1 MLHERLFG
9 FVPPA
14 DGTAYERITAVVLA
28 FLGWQQVAQGSREQR
43 EGRRARQVIDVV
55 ARHPS
60 GEQRRLIVQ
69 CKKYDKKVGKGV
81 LDTLV
86 GVRAQ
91 MGDVDLAVVTTVG
104 YTRGARDVACDEN
117 VLMLR
122 IRPYEP
128 AEDGDAFVREVI
140 ITVIP
145 FQPPVVTNFNLEVT
159 NIEGNMQSGE
169 YAIKAVLEMDDGSP
183 AESLA
188 ELMYADIDTFKVGEF
203 DRRVVP
209 AEARWLPSATG
220 RARIGALSWHEVI
233 TADDPIETRTTGK
246 GEPVLVVQRIEP
258 DGSVS
263 AGRLVVDR
271 QLFAWDL
278 DDERHVVP
286 RGPLIEGEFLQ
297 RENGAPGL
305 SLVV

>member
-9 FVPPA
+9 FVPPT

-28 FLGWQQVAQGSREQR
+28 FLGWRQVAQGSREQR

-55 ARHPS
+55 ARHAS

-69 CKKYDKKVGKGV
+69 CKKYDKKVGKEV

-91 MGDVDLAVVTTVG
+91 MGNVDLAVVTTVG
-104 YTRGARDVACDEN
+104 YTRGARDVAHDEN
-117 VLMLR
+117 ILMLR
-122 IRPYEP
+122 LRPYEP
-128 AEDGDAFVREVI
+128 TEDDGAFVREVV

-145 FQPPVVTNFNLEVT
+145 IHPPVVTSFNLEVT
-159 NIEGNMQSGE
+159 SIEGIPQGGE
-169 YAIKAVLEMDDGSP
+169 YATNTVLEKDDGSP
-183 AESLA
+183 AETLA
-188 ELMYADIDTFKVGEF
+188 ELMYADIDTFTVGEF
-203 DRRVVP
+203 ERRVVP
-209 AEARWLPSATG
+209 AEARWVPAGTG

-233 TADDPIETRTTGK
+233 TAGDPVEIRSTER

-263 AGRLVVDR
+263 TGRLVVDR

-278 DDERHVVP
+278 DDERHVVS
-286 RGPLIEGEFLQ
+286 RGPLIEGEFVQ
-297 RENGAPGL
+297 REMGTPG
-305 SLVV
+305 SPRVA

>member
-1 MLHERLFG
+1 
-9 FVPPA
+9 
-14 DGTAYERITAVVLA
+14 
-28 FLGWQQVAQGSREQR
+28 
-43 EGRRARQVIDVV
+43 
-55 ARHPS
+55 
-60 GEQRRLIVQ
+60 
-69 CKKYDKKVGKGV
+69 
-81 LDTLV
+81 
-86 GVRAQ
+86 
-91 MGDVDLAVVTTVG
+91 MGDVELAVVTTVG

-145 FQPPVVTNFNLEVT
+145 FQPPVVTSFNLEVT
-159 NIEGNMQSGE
+159 KIEGNMQNGE
-169 YAIKAVLEMDDGSP
+169 YAIEAVLERDDGSP

-188 ELMYADIDTFKVGEF
+188 ELMYTDIDTFNVGEF

-220 RARIGALSWHEVI
+220 RARIGALSWHDVI

-263 AGRLVVDR
+263 AGRLVIDR

-286 RGPLIEGEFLQ
+286 RGPLIAGEFLQ